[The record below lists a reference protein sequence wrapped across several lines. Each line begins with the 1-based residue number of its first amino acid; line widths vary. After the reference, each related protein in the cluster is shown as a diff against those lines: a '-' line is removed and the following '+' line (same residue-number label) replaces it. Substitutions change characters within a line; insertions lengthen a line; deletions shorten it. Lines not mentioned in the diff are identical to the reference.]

1 MNKNFILFSMMLCLS
16 AAGWAEET
24 DNYLENRKIDISVH
38 MGMYWPT
45 NKLKIGNEK
54 YGFHAGYLIGIE
66 GQYFF
71 SENIGVG
78 VNHDYAYTETG
89 NINIGG
95 SSSWLEINTRYLG
108 PELILRFP
116 KPKYDILLSAGFG
129 QISNK
134 FIDRGSGFNGYSEKD
149 TNIGVLIQF
158 GVRQYLAENV
168 SAGVKL
174 KYMSNKWSKEIM
186 GEQTSANLRSWSM
199 IQTIGYSF

>member
-1 MNKNFILFSMMLCLS
+1 MNKIFIVFSMMLCLS
-16 AAGWAEET
+16 TIAWAEGA
-24 DNYLENRKIDISVH
+24 DDYLDKRKIDISVY

-45 NKLKIGNEK
+45 NKLEVGNEN
-54 YGFHAGYLIGIE
+54 YGFHAGHIIGIE

-71 SENIGVG
+71 IKNIGVG

-95 SSSWLEINTRYLG
+95 DISWFEINTRYLG
-108 PELILRFP
+108 PELILRYP

-134 FIDRGSGFNGYSEKD
+134 FIGSGGNCNDCSEKD
-149 TNIGVLIQF
+149 TNIGVLFQF
-158 GVRQYLAENV
+158 EVRQYLTENV
-168 SAGVKL
+168 HAGVKL

-186 GEQTSANLRSWSM
+186 GEQVSANLRSWSM
-199 IQTIGYSF
+199 LQTIGYSF